1 MLQGKE
7 HDFWTGLEGIAST
20 DSGKVEATGQV
31 HLALEL
37 LSPSSPE
44 WASFDSLQGGMVG
57 THLPCIAMIS
67 IFTPLPRYGST
78 ANITTLER
86 CAVQRC

>member
-1 MLQGKE
+1 MQGKE

-44 WASFDSLQGGMVG
+44 WASFDSLQGGMAG
-57 THLPCIAMIS
+57 THRPCIAMNS
-67 IFTPLPRYGST
+67 KFPSLRHYGST
-78 ANITTLER
+78 TNITTLWR
-86 CAVQRC
+86 